1 MRREPVIRG
10 CFQEV
15 TRRGFA
21 LVVDDFEVVGGE
33 VGGEGGEPAVCRGKG
48 LVCGIGGEGGSVR
61 EVETDGGAVGLV
73 AAEEL
78 VAIGVGG

>member
-15 TRRGFA
+15 ARRGFA
-21 LVVDDFEVVGGE
+21 LVVHDFEVVGGE

-48 LVCGIGGEGGSVR
+48 LVLRYWGGGGKCAR
-61 EVETDGGAVGLV
+61 T
-73 AAEEL
+73 
-78 VAIGVGG
+78 